1 MKTDIGFRELNLAR
15 PVYLVDD
22 TVQLN
27 EHGVIL
33 ARVLFPSTDTSL
45 DDRAA
50 GYVSIQHID
59 AVRSN
64 LLHTLLAVENSGVKK
79 QVRIVSETI
88 DLGKEEVRQGVEI
101 EVALGYVHEATGY
114 EWNGKPV
121 YAGSLT
127 GGQSVDP
134 IFRCQFSFVMW

>member
-1 MKTDIGFRELNLAR
+1 MKTDIGFRELNLPR

-22 TVQLN
+22 SVQLN
-27 EHGVIL
+27 QWGSLI
-33 ARVLFPSTDTSL
+33 AKVLFPSTDTSL
-45 DDRAA
+45 DDRAG

-64 LLHTLLAVENSGVKK
+64 LLHTLLAVENGGKEK

-88 DLGKEEVRQGVEI
+88 DIGKEEVKQGVDI
-101 EVALGYVHEATGY
+101 DVALGYIHAATGY

-121 YAGSLT
+121 YVGALT
-127 GGQSVDP
+127 GGQSTDP
-134 IFRCQFSFVMW
+134 IFNCQFRFVMW